1 MNIYLIGYCLSA
13 AVRDERNHPDFL
25 SCLHAALVFV
35 SGRVPPS
42 HGRNASVQMPCLP
55 ASYWHRAS
63 IIIASIESFGS
74 VHCCCCAKERDAS
87 LPGSMISWCCRVP
100 WRCGLLQLISLLA
113 FPAAA
118 HLKSTGIG
126 CICVRHSPGGAVASP
141 ETLRTPGW
149 VLPLSLTIGVV
160 GCLRCK

>member
-1 MNIYLIGYCLSA
+1 MNETTLTFELFACSTR
-13 AVRDERNHPDFL
+13 VCFW
-25 SCLHAALVFV
+25 SCATKPWTQCKRSNA
-35 SGRVPPS
+35 VPPCVVLAQS
-42 HGRNASVQMPCLP
+42 KQ
-55 ASYWHRAS
+55 S

-126 CICVRHSPGGAVASP
+126 CICVRPRSGGAVASP
-141 ETLRTPGW
+141 ETETLY
-149 VLPLSLTIGVV
+149 VHLV
-160 GCLRCK
+160 GSFPCRSRLE